1 MADPWG
7 FPGTLPG
14 IACIGPIGRTVADTQ
29 ALFAAIAGMHP
40 ADPLSQ
46 DLPVAD
52 PVPVERLRIAYSPQL
67 GLGLPL
73 DADVRTAVAAAVS
86 VLRQSV
92 LSITD
97 ADPDWPPSTAEAR
110 ILAIEDAGLADLFGA
125 KWRATPELFDPHVGW
140 QVGAGMDAGPPPAL
154 AVVYTA
160 ASTIGRVLAGLVIA
174 SVLSVTIGVATRY
187 FLLFERLTLPTIT
200 LLAPVS
206 PIVWLP
212 VAIFMFGIGNKPAI
226 FMVVVALLFHMTLS
240 TIAQID
246 GVNRNFINVAR
257 TMGASKRQTYTRV
270 IVPAILPGMLLV
282 LRMNLFAAWMAVLI
296 AESTGVG
303 YGLGQVIMLARNTFN
318 PSLVFFTIA
327 LIGVLG
333 FSFDFALRM
342 LQNRLLYWVPKGS
355 EALRGL

>member
-1 MADPWG
+1 MSAVLDTPGLALTRPALPAWLGRVGWAIVSISMFAGIWELLWAVGWADPRL
-7 FPGTLPG
+7 LP
-14 IACIGPIGRTVADTQ
+14 P
-29 ALFAAIAGMHP
+29 
-40 ADPLSQ
+40 
-46 DLPVAD
+46 
-52 PVPVERLRIAYSPQL
+52 
-67 GLGLPL
+67 
-73 DADVRTAVAAAVS
+73 
-86 VLRQSV
+86 
-92 LSITD
+92 
-97 ADPDWPPSTAEAR
+97 
-110 ILAIEDAGLADLFGA
+110 
-125 KWRATPELFDPHVGW
+125 PHVFMGSIADQAKFFNTISRW
-140 QVGAGMDAGPPPAL
+140 QVGSGMDAGPPPAL

-160 ASTIGRVLAGLVIA
+160 GATIGRVLSGLVIA
-174 SVLSVTIGVATRY
+174 SVLSVTIGVTIRY

-206 PIVWLP
+206 PIAWLP
-212 VAIFMFGIGNKPAI
+212 VAIFLFGIGNRPAV

-257 TMGASKRQTYTRV
+257 TMGASKRQIYTRV

-333 FSFDFALRM
+333 FSFDFALRL
-342 LQNRLLYWVPKGS
+342 LQNWLLYWVPKSS

>member
-1 MADPWG
+1 MSVALNAPAMALRRPSLPPWVG
-7 FPGTLPG
+7 KLGW
-14 IACIGPIGRTVADTQ
+14 AVVSIGMFCAIWE
-29 ALFAAIAGMHP
+29 ALWA
-40 ADPLSQ
+40 
-46 DLPVAD
+46 
-52 PVPVERLRIAYSPQL
+52 
-67 GLGLPL
+67 
-73 DADVRTAVAAAVS
+73 
-86 VLRQSV
+86 
-92 LSITD
+92 
-97 ADPDWPPSTAEAR
+97 
-110 ILAIEDAGLADLFGA
+110 AGLADPRLL
-125 KWRATPELFDPHVGW
+125 PPPHVFLGNIAGQAKFFNTVSRW
-140 QVGAGMDAGPPPAL
+140 QVGAGMDSGPPPAL

-160 ASTIGRVLAGLVIA
+160 GATIGRVLSGLVIA
-174 SVLSVTIGVATRY
+174 SVLSVSLGVAIRY

-206 PIVWLP
+206 PIAWLP
-212 VAIFMFGIGNKPAI
+212 VAIFMFGIGNRPAV

-246 GVNRNFINVAR
+246 GVNRNFIHVAR
-257 TMGASKRQTYTRV
+257 TMGASKRQIYARV

-333 FSFDFALRM
+333 FAFDFALRL

-355 EALRGL
+355 EVLRGL

>member
-1 MADPWG
+1 VSVALNAPAVALRRPSLPPWVGKVGWAVVSIGMFCAIWEALWAVGWADPRL
-7 FPGTLPG
+7 LPPPHVFLG
-14 IACIGPIGRTVADTQ
+14 N
-29 ALFAAIAGMHP
+29 IAG
-40 ADPLSQ
+40 Q
-46 DLPVAD
+46 
-52 PVPVERLRIAYSPQL
+52 
-67 GLGLPL
+67 
-73 DADVRTAVAAAVS
+73 
-86 VLRQSV
+86 
-92 LSITD
+92 
-97 ADPDWPPSTAEAR
+97 
-110 ILAIEDAGLADLFGA
+110 A
-125 KWRATPELFDPHVGW
+125 KFFNTISRW

-160 ASTIGRVLAGLVIA
+160 GATIGRVLSGLVIA
-174 SVLSVTIGVATRY
+174 SVLSVTLGVAIRY

-206 PIVWLP
+206 PIAWLP
-212 VAIFMFGIGNKPAI
+212 VAIFMFGIGNRPAV

-246 GVNRNFINVAR
+246 GVNRNFIHVAR
-257 TMGASKRQTYTRV
+257 TMGASKRQIYARV

-333 FSFDFALRM
+333 FSFDFALRL

>member
-1 MADPWG
+1 VSAALHAPGLALRRPNLPPWVGKVGWAVVSIGMFCAIWEALWAVGWADPRR
-7 FPGTLPG
+7 LPPPHVFLG
-14 IACIGPIGRTVADTQ
+14 N
-29 ALFAAIAGMHP
+29 IAG
-40 ADPLSQ
+40 Q
-46 DLPVAD
+46 
-52 PVPVERLRIAYSPQL
+52 
-67 GLGLPL
+67 
-73 DADVRTAVAAAVS
+73 
-86 VLRQSV
+86 
-92 LSITD
+92 
-97 ADPDWPPSTAEAR
+97 
-110 ILAIEDAGLADLFGA
+110 A
-125 KWRATPELFDPHVGW
+125 KFFNTISRW

-160 ASTIGRVLAGLVIA
+160 GATIGRVLSGLVIA
-174 SVLSVTIGVATRY
+174 SVLSVSLGVAIRY

-206 PIVWLP
+206 PIAWLP
-212 VAIFMFGIGNKPAI
+212 VAIFMFGIGNKPAV

-257 TMGASKRQTYTRV
+257 TMGAGKRQIYARV

-333 FSFDFALRM
+333 FTFDFALRL
-342 LQNRLLYWVPKGS
+342 LQDRLLYWVPRGS

>member
-1 MADPWG
+1 VSAALHAPGLALRRPALPAWVGKVGWAVVSIGMFCAIWEALWAVGWADPRL
-7 FPGTLPG
+7 LPPPHVFLG
-14 IACIGPIGRTVADTQ
+14 N
-29 ALFAAIAGMHP
+29 IAG
-40 ADPLSQ
+40 Q
-46 DLPVAD
+46 
-52 PVPVERLRIAYSPQL
+52 
-67 GLGLPL
+67 
-73 DADVRTAVAAAVS
+73 
-86 VLRQSV
+86 
-92 LSITD
+92 
-97 ADPDWPPSTAEAR
+97 
-110 ILAIEDAGLADLFGA
+110 A
-125 KWRATPELFDPHVGW
+125 KFFNTISRW

-160 ASTIGRVLAGLVIA
+160 GATIGRVLSGLVIA
-174 SVLSVTIGVATRY
+174 SVLSVSLGVAIRY

-206 PIVWLP
+206 PIAWLP
-212 VAIFMFGIGNKPAI
+212 VAIFMFGIGNRPAV

-257 TMGASKRQTYTRV
+257 TMGASKRQIYARV

-333 FSFDFALRM
+333 FTFDFALRL
-342 LQNRLLYWVPKGS
+342 LQNRLLYWVPRGS

>member
-1 MADPWG
+1 MSAALHAPAVALRRPSLPPWVGKVGWAVVSIGMFCAIWEVLWAIGWADPRL
-7 FPGTLPG
+7 LPPPHVFLGG
-14 IACIGPIGRTVADTQ
+14 IAGQ
-29 ALFAAIAGMHP
+29 AKYFNTI
-40 ADPLSQ
+40 S
-46 DLPVAD
+46 
-52 PVPVERLRIAYSPQL
+52 R
-67 GLGLPL
+67 
-73 DADVRTAVAAAVS
+73 
-86 VLRQSV
+86 
-92 LSITD
+92 
-97 ADPDWPPSTAEAR
+97 
-110 ILAIEDAGLADLFGA
+110 
-125 KWRATPELFDPHVGW
+125 W

-160 ASTIGRVLAGLVIA
+160 GATIGRVLGGLVIA
-174 SVLSVTIGVATRY
+174 SVLSVTLGVAIRY

-206 PIVWLP
+206 PIAWLP
-212 VAIFMFGIGNKPAI
+212 VAIFMFGIGNRPAV

-240 TIAQID
+240 TVAQID
-246 GVNRNFINVAR
+246 GVNRNFVHVAR
-257 TMGASKRQTYTRV
+257 TMGASKRQIYARV

-296 AESTGVG
+296 AETTGVG

-333 FSFDFALRM
+333 FSFDFALRL

>member
-1 MADPWG
+1 MSATLHVPAVALRRPSLPPWVGKVGWAVVSIGMFCAIWEVLWAIGWADPRL
-7 FPGTLPG
+7 LPPPHVFLGG
-14 IACIGPIGRTVADTQ
+14 IAGQ
-29 ALFAAIAGMHP
+29 AKYFNTI
-40 ADPLSQ
+40 S
-46 DLPVAD
+46 
-52 PVPVERLRIAYSPQL
+52 R
-67 GLGLPL
+67 
-73 DADVRTAVAAAVS
+73 
-86 VLRQSV
+86 
-92 LSITD
+92 
-97 ADPDWPPSTAEAR
+97 
-110 ILAIEDAGLADLFGA
+110 
-125 KWRATPELFDPHVGW
+125 W

-160 ASTIGRVLAGLVIA
+160 GATIGRVLSGLVIA
-174 SVLSVTIGVATRY
+174 SVLSVTLGVAIRY

-206 PIVWLP
+206 PIAWLP
-212 VAIFMFGIGNKPAI
+212 VAIFMFGIGNRPAV

-246 GVNRNFINVAR
+246 GVNRNFIHVAR
-257 TMGASKRQTYTRV
+257 TMGASKRQIYARV

-296 AESTGVG
+296 AETTGVG

-327 LIGVLG
+327 LIGALV
-333 FSFDFALRM
+333 FSFDFALRL